1 MSDQTHKVTYAG
13 TYSPGNVVY
22 RVTLGVPEEV
32 IKNQNAIGWLKRELH
47 NSNSK
52 IHKEFVKEHPDFER
66 LATHN
71 IENLEEV
78 EAVKNG
84 SQSSS

>member
-1 MSDQTHKVTYAG
+1 MSETKATHSVTYVG
-13 TYSPGNVVY
+13 TYNPGNKPY

-32 IKNQNAIGWLKRELH
+32 IKNENAIGWLKRELH
-47 NSNSK
+47 NEKSS
-52 IHKEFVKEHPDFER
+52 IHKEFVKQYLDFER

-78 EAVKNG
+78 EQVRNG
-84 SQSSS
+84 